1 MDFEI
6 TRIPKKDRYKVDRE
20 NGFELK
26 FGNTAKFPYE
36 YTVSGLF
43 DAIKNM
49 DSHEVRMLLNGSMFD
64 PYFKKVNFQNAVNP
78 NATKND
84 ESALHYALRLRKELD
99 EQAPKPLKKKSNDII
114 NALREY
120 GAVATLEDIEL
131 FWNQEVAMD
140 YVWSLFWDAVIA
152 KDIPEMSKKFI
163 TDAQFTE
170 MKETVQKT
178 QGPAQ
183 RIIMSALLMKMC
195 GKQMMQAIQY
205 GTQRFATL
213 ARLDQ
218 RVAARLADILIT
230 DTLKRDAHLGWMLD
244 DEQAKTFETLGIF
257 AKEKTLEDFE

>member
-6 TRIPKKDRYKVDRE
+6 TRIPKKDRYKWDRE

-49 DSHEVRMLLNGSMFD
+49 DSHEVRMLLNGSIID
-64 PYFKKVNFQNAVNP
+64 PYFKRTNFLNAVNP

-84 ESALHYALRLRKELD
+84 ESALHYAMRLRQELD
-99 EQAPKPLKKKSNDII
+99 EHAPATLKKKSNDII

-131 FWNQEVAMD
+131 FWDKDIALGN
-140 YVWSLFWDAVIA
+140 VWEMFWNAVIA

-170 MKETVQKT
+170 IKETVQKAK
-178 QGPAQ
+178 GPVQ
-183 RIIMSALLMKMC
+183 RIMMSATLMKMC
-195 GKQMMQAIQY
+195 GGQMMEAIQF

-218 RVAARLADILIT
+218 RVAACLADILIT